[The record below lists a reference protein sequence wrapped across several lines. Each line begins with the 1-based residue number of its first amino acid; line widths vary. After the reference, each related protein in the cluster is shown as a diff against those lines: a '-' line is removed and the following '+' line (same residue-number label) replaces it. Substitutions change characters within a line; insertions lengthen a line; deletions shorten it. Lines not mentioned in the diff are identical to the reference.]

1 MDGRTHQYVIHKRPV
16 YSSVLSVDILTT
28 FYADD
33 FAFVRFSIW
42 LSICP
47 SFCLSDSLDLYITQ
61 PKCLSISQSSLSSEF
76 WRERNASLSALVEQL
91 KTDTVRKYL
100 SVLQKADSVVVQN
113 FEIHRTELSN
123 FHTEAKDN
131 VRFLSTLE
139 RCIQLMYFSLC
150 YCFF

>member
-1 MDGRTHQYVIHKRPV
+1 MDGR
-16 YSSVLSVDILTT
+16 SVLPSFSVDILPT

-33 FAFVRFSIW
+33 FASVR
-42 LSICP
+42 LSICL
-47 SFCLSDSLDLYITQ
+47 SVCLFDSLDLYTTQ
-61 PKCLSISQSSLSSEF
+61 FKCLSISQSSLSSEF

-150 YCFF
+150 CCFF